1 MANITSLTPLFL
13 SKCLY
18 QARKMSGH
26 ACVMAINGLFLW
38 LFFIGFWNC
47 SDSVGFCFPFYLLA
61 FGTVPTV
68 LVFVFHFFYWLLEL
82 FRQCWFLFSIF
93 YWFLELFRQCW
104 FLFSIFLLT
113 FGTVPT
119 LLVFVF
125 HFIIAK
131 LWSIV

>member
-1 MANITSLTPLFL
+1 
-13 SKCLY
+13 
-18 QARKMSGH
+18 
-26 ACVMAINGLFLW
+26 
-38 LFFIGFWNC
+38 
-47 SDSVGFCFPFYLLA
+47 
-61 FGTVPTV
+61 
-68 LVFVFHFFYWLLEL
+68 
-82 FRQCWFLFSIF
+82 
-93 YWFLELFRQCW
+93 LELFRQCW